1 VADDA
6 GASIDRRKLWGDTPS
21 LPPTGLSQ
29 EQVTIMEKTKLTLRI
44 EKPIIESAKDYARHH
59 NTTLSRLVAEF
70 LRSLKTTN
78 AAPRSP
84 ILEELSGILPA
95 DVSLEE
101 HRAYLEE
108 KYER

>member
-1 VADDA
+1 
-6 GASIDRRKLWGDTPS
+6 
-21 LPPTGLSQ
+21 
-29 EQVTIMEKTKLTLRI
+29 MEKTKLTLRI
-44 EKPIIESAKDYARHH
+44 EKPIIESAKDYAQQH

-70 LRSLKTTN
+70 LRSLKTAGATSK
-78 AAPRSP
+78 AP

-108 KYER
+108 KYAR